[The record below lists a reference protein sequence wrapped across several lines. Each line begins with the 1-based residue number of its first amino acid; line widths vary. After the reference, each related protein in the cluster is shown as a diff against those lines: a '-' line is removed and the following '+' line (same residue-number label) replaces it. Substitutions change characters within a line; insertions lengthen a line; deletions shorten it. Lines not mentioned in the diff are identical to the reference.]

1 LDEQRERIVEDL
13 SGDFRGEVR
22 CDDLAVSMYASD
34 ASLFEVRPLGVAF
47 PRDRDDVVTLSRY
60 SAESGIPL
68 TARGAG
74 SNVTG
79 SSLGAGLIVDF
90 SRHMRSIEALDA
102 TSVTVQPG
110 MVMSRLNHLLKDVG
124 RYFPPDPSTA
134 AITTIGGMIGVDSAG
149 SRAARVGSTRDHV
162 ISLETVVPGGHV
174 IQCGLER
181 LEFSRSAPELDLE
194 GDSTDQTV
202 AANVKRNIVSRL
214 AKLLGDNRELIRER
228 QPTVMR
234 NTSGY
239 FLRGVL
245 RHNEL
250 NLPRMLVGSEGTLGL
265 FTSATLHTS
274 PLPDFRGV
282 ALLVFGQM
290 EQAIDAVLQITPLQ
304 PSACDLLD
312 RRLLMLGRENDS
324 RFERFIPATAEAA
337 LLIEQTGFSE
347 RQARERIQMVVA
359 AVSDQCPDVEVA
371 VEAYDFD
378 SVEFLWELPRRV
390 VSMLAQMKGNR
401 RALPFI
407 EDLAIPP
414 ATLREFFLR
423 VREVLQK
430 HEITASFYAHAAS
443 GQIHMRPFLP
453 LPRPEDGP
461 QLTQL
466 AAEINEITLSLG
478 GSISGE
484 HGDGLSRS
492 CFVKTQFG
500 PLYSVFREIKEIFDP
515 HNLMSPGRIVTET
528 STLPS
533 TAFRPVVS
541 PKVELVQ
548 LQLQWSPQELADS
561 AETCNG
567 CGGCRTQQE
576 EQRMCP
582 FFRLDPSE
590 EAAPRS
596 KANAFRSLLS
606 GHLGPTGT
614 STEEFRELSSLCFN
628 CRQCE
633 LECPT
638 NVRIPQMMI
647 EAKAQAVEA
656 NGVDRTTWILSRAH
670 SLGGLASR
678 AAWFSNWVLRSRT
691 GRWLL
696 ERTIGIDR
704 RRKLPPF
711 ERRPLI
717 KSLSAQFRRSSPAP
731 REDAV
736 VYFVDHFAN
745 YHDRELADAFLGIME
760 HNGIRVHV
768 PDGQTGSGMAM
779 VSAGDLAAARAMAD
793 INVRELADFAREEIP
808 IVCTEPA
815 AALCLRDDYPLLLD
829 HPDVQT
835 VAHQTVE
842 AGAFLLE
849 LKRTDRLKTDFSR
862 LPLRVGYHTPC
873 HLKALKAGLPFR
885 QLLELVPELDVVTIE
900 KGCSGMA
907 GTFGL
912 TREHYEQSVAIGRP
926 LMERMQ
932 QPDLI
937 AGATECSS
945 CQLQMEQST
954 DTPTIHPI
962 KLLAVSYGLLPQL
975 RERLLAR
982 ANRSSQ

>member
-1 LDEQRERIVEDL
+1 MDEQRERIVEDL
-13 SGDFRGEVR
+13 SGDFRGEIR
-22 CDDLAVSMYASD
+22 CDDLAVSMFASD
-34 ASLFEVRPLGVAF
+34 ASLFEIRPLGVAF

-60 SAESGIPL
+60 CTESRIPL

-90 SRHMRSIEALDA
+90 SRHMRSIEAMDA
-102 TSVTVQPG
+102 SSVTVQPG
-110 MVMSRLNHLLKDVG
+110 MVLSRLNHLLKDVG
-124 RYFPPDPSTA
+124 RYFPPDPSNA

-162 ISLETVVPGGHV
+162 VSLETVVPGGHV
-174 IQCGLER
+174 IQCGVER
-181 LEFSRSAPELDLE
+181 LDFPRSVEPGLE
-194 GDSTDQTV
+194 GDSDEQSA
-202 AANVKRNIVSRL
+202 AANAKRTIVSRL
-214 AKLLGDNRELIRER
+214 AKLLGDHREVIREH

-274 PLPDFRGV
+274 PLPEFRGV

-290 EQAIDAVLQITPLQ
+290 EQAIDAVMQITPLQ

-324 RFERFIPATAEAA
+324 RFERFIPATAEAG

-347 RQARERIQMVVA
+347 LQARKRIQMAVA
-359 AVSDQCPDVEVA
+359 AVHDQCPDAEVA

-378 SVEFLWELPRRV
+378 GVEFLWELPRRV
-390 VSMLAQMKGNR
+390 VSMLAQVKGNR
-401 RALPFI
+401 RALPFT
-407 EDLAIPP
+407 EDVAIPP
-414 ATLREFFLR
+414 PTLREFFVR
-423 VREVLQK
+423 VRAVLQK
-430 HEITASFYAHAAS
+430 HDITASIYSHAAS

-453 LPRPEDGP
+453 VPTPGDAPR
-461 QLTQL
+461 LTQL
-466 AAEINEITLSLG
+466 ATEINEITLSLG

-492 CFVKTQFG
+492 SFVKTQFG

-515 HNLMSPGRIVTET
+515 HNLMSPGRIVTEST
-528 STLPS
+528 TLPGS
-533 TAFRPVVS
+533 MFRPVLS
-541 PKVELVQ
+541 PRTDLVQ
-548 LQLQWSPQELADS
+548 LQLRWTPQELADC

-576 EQRMCP
+576 DERMCP

-590 EAAPRS
+590 EASPRS
-596 KANAFRSLLS
+596 KANALRSLLS
-606 GHLGPTGT
+606 GRLGPTGT
-614 STEEFRELSSLCFN
+614 STDEFRHLASLCFN

-656 NGVDRTTWILSRAH
+656 NGVDRATWTLARAH

-678 AAWFSNWVLRSRT
+678 AAWLSNWLLRSRT

-696 ERTIGIDR
+696 EKSIGIDR
-704 RRKLPPF
+704 RRKLPRF

-717 KSLSAQFRRSSPAP
+717 DSLPEEFYTSAPAP
-731 REDAV
+731 REKAV

-745 YHDRELADAFLGIME
+745 YHDRELADAFLRVMK
-760 HNGIRVHV
+760 HNGIRVYV

-779 VSAGDLAAARAMAD
+779 VSAGDLQAARSMAEV
-793 INVRELADFAREEIP
+793 NVRELADFAREDIP

-815 AALCLRDDYPLLLD
+815 AALCLRDDYPLLID
-829 HPDVQT
+829 HPDVAAVSRQT
-835 VAHQTVE
+835 IE
-842 AGAFLLE
+842 AGAYLRDLHHAGH
-849 LKRTDRLKTDFSR
+849 LRVDFQR

-873 HLKALKAGLPFR
+873 HLKSLKSGLPFR
-885 QLLELVPELDVVTIE
+885 ELLELIPELDVLSLE

-912 TREHYEQSVAIGRP
+912 TREHYEESMAIGRP

-932 QPDLI
+932 QPDLV

-945 CQLQMEQST
+945 CRLQMEQNT
-954 DTPTIHPI
+954 DTPTIHPL
-962 KLLAVSYGLLPQL
+962 KLLAVSYGLLPEL
-975 RERLLAR
+975 RDRLLFR
-982 ANRSSQ
+982 ANR

>member
-1 LDEQRERIVEDL
+1 MDEQRERIVEDL
-13 SGDFRGEVR
+13 SGDFRGEIR
-22 CDDLAVSMYASD
+22 CDDLAVSMYATD
-34 ASLFEVRPLGVAF
+34 ASLFEIRPRGVAF
-47 PRDRDDVVTLSRY
+47 PLDRDDVVTLARY
-60 SAESGIPL
+60 ATESGIPL

-74 SNVTG
+74 SNLTG
-79 SSLGAGLIVDF
+79 SCLGAGIIVDF

-110 MVMSRLNHLLKDVG
+110 MVLSRLNHLLKDVG

-149 SRAARVGSTRDHV
+149 SRAARIGSTRDHV
-162 ISLETVVPGGHV
+162 VSLDTVVAGGHV
-174 IQCGLER
+174 ISCGVER
-181 LEFSRSAPELDLE
+181 LEFPRSAPDPDLE
-194 GDSTDQTV
+194 GESDDRSA

-214 AKLLGDNRELIRER
+214 SKLLGDNRSLIRER
-228 QPTVMR
+228 QPSIMR

-265 FTSATLHTS
+265 FTSATLHTA
-274 PLPDFRGV
+274 PLPEFRGV

-312 RRLLMLGRENDS
+312 RRLLMLGRESDT
-324 RFERFIPATAEAA
+324 RFERFIPAGAEAG
-337 LLIEQTGFSE
+337 LLIEQTGYSE
-347 RQARERIQMVVA
+347 AQTRERIHNA
-359 AVSDQCPDVEVA
+359 FDAVREQCPDAEIA

-378 SVEFLWELPRRV
+378 GVEFLWELPRRV
-390 VSMLAQMKGNR
+390 VSMLARVKGNR

-407 EDLAIPP
+407 EDVAIPP
-414 ATLREFFLR
+414 PTLREFFVR

-430 HEITASFYAHAAS
+430 HEVTASLYSHAAS

-453 LPRPEDGP
+453 IPKPEDGP
-461 QLTQL
+461 RLAEL
-466 AAEINEITLSLG
+466 AADINELTLSLG

-492 CFVKTQFG
+492 GYVEQQFG
-500 PLYSVFREIKEIFDP
+500 PLYSVFREIKQIFDP
-515 HNLMSPGRIVTET
+515 HNLMSPGRIVTE
-528 STLPS
+528 SKSLP
-533 TAFRPVVS
+533 TTVFRPVLTPQPDV
-541 PKVELVQ
+541 VQ
-548 LQLQWSPQELADS
+548 LQLNWSHQEFADS
-561 AETCNG
+561 TEQCNG
-567 CGGCRTQQE
+567 CGGCRTQQD

-590 EAAPRS
+590 ESAPRS
-596 KANAFRSLLS
+596 KTNVLRSLLS

-614 STEEFRELSSLCFN
+614 SADEFRELSSLCFN

-638 NVRIPQMMI
+638 NVRIPHMMM

-656 NGVDRTTWILSRAH
+656 NGVDRATWILSRAD
-670 SLGGLASR
+670 SFGGLATR
-678 AAWFSNWVLRSRT
+678 ASWLSNWIVSSRPA
-691 GRWLL
+691 RWLL
-696 ERTIGIDR
+696 EKTVGIDR
-704 RRKLPPF
+704 RRKLPRF

-717 KSLSAQFRRSSPAP
+717 DSLPADLRQSTLTP

-736 VYFVDHFAN
+736 VYFIDHFAN
-745 YHDRELADAFLGIME
+745 YHDHELAAAFLTVME

-779 VSAGDLAAARAMAD
+779 ISAGDLGAARSAAET
-793 INVRELADFAREEIP
+793 NVRELVDFAREEIP

-815 AALCLRDDYPLLLD
+815 AALCLREDYPLLLD
-829 HPDVQT
+829 HPDVAA
-835 VAHQTVE
+835 VAAQTVE
-842 AGAFLLE
+842 AGAWLQSLH
-849 LKRTDRLKTDFSR
+849 RAGRLNTEFSR

-873 HLKALKAGLPFR
+873 HLKALKTGLPFR
-885 QLLELVPELDVVTIE
+885 ELLELVPQLDVVAID

-912 TREHYEQSVAIGRP
+912 TREHYDESITIGRP
-926 LMERMQ
+926 LIERMQ

-937 AGATECSS
+937 VGATECSS
-945 CQLQMEQST
+945 CRLQMEQST

-962 KLLAVSYGLLPQL
+962 KLLAVAYGLMPEL
-975 RERLLAR
+975 RDRLL
-982 ANRSSQ
+982 NLTEK